1 MTSKIE
7 YDDEANR
14 SNLTDQ
20 NDREVSSDFDS
31 YNRSEV
37 LLSALNVSYNLNKN
51 MSFSSIT
58 AYRDYDE
65 IQQDDWDYSDDDA
78 QKFHASND
86 SSFQTLSEELK
97 LNYKSQNIKLVS
109 GVFLEKGDMHID
121 KDRDAYW
128 GFKTVI
134 RDYES
139 ESIGLFSHLTYE
151 ISEKLSVL
159 GGLRFDW
166 ETQDY
171 EDSSEKIERKDD
183 EVSPKI
189 GFTYN
194 LQKNLMLYTTVSKG
208 YRSGGFNSLVP
219 DGYSKT
225 YDKESL
231 YSYEVGLKGL
241 AFNNNLKYD
250 VALYYMDITDMQVN
264 CYIDPA
270 NVIKTNAAEAT
281 SKGIEASLQL
291 KLTECL
297 SLFAGFSYNDI
308 AFDEYNDGQE
318 DYTGKRTSFSPE
330 YNFNLGIL
338 YRARNGFYA
347 SADISGYGD
356 MYLDTRNEYKRDPY
370 ELANAKIGYET
381 SNYDIYLY
389 AKNLFDKEY
398 NLNGT
403 WDGVYKYY
411 SEPREIGLQ
420 FVYRI

>member
-1 MTSKIE
+1 
-7 YDDEANR
+7 
-14 SNLTDQ
+14 
-20 NDREVSSDFDS
+20 
-31 YNRSEV
+31 
-37 LLSALNVSYNLNKN
+37 
-51 MSFSSIT
+51 
-58 AYRDYDE
+58 
-65 IQQDDWDYSDDDA
+65 
-78 QKFHASND
+78 
-86 SSFQTLSEELK
+86 
-97 LNYKSQNIKLVS
+97 
-109 GVFLEKGDMHID
+109 
-121 KDRDAYW
+121 
-128 GFKTVI
+128 
-134 RDYES
+134 
-139 ESIGLFSHLTYE
+139 
-151 ISEKLSVL
+151 
-159 GGLRFDW
+159 
-166 ETQDY
+166 
-171 EDSSEKIERKDD
+171 
-183 EVSPKI
+183 
-189 GFTYN
+189 
-194 LQKNLMLYTTVSKG
+194 
-208 YRSGGFNSLVP
+208 
-219 DGYSKT
+219 
-225 YDKESL
+225 
-231 YSYEVGLKGL
+231 
-241 AFNNNLKYD
+241 
-250 VALYYMDITDMQVN
+250 MDITDMQVN